1 MMRWA
6 IAVVSVST
14 ATALLIQVWRLKR
27 KCVKLELKLV
37 ESDDALQISQKQR
50 AEERTGRIRAQRDLR
65 KNLMQCNVIGKT
77 PTSSFPMTPIGYM
90 RSCYST
96 RNGTP
101 RQPLLVTLA
110 KSRLVLSSGVPAA
123 ALDGIEQYSH
133 CWLIYVFHENTD
145 LHNLWELSSH
155 RDFKAKVRVPRLNG
169 AKLGVFATR
178 TPHRPCPIGLTVAK
192 VERLEHGILM
202 LSGADLVDGTP
213 VIDIKPYL
221 PYCDS
226 VREASAPTWVN
237 AGGEDDPL
245 AVASVTFTEA
255 SLNGL
260 DECWNKMER
269 FSLYSSSRELHDF
282 IAQVLSRDIRSLSQR
297 QRPHDGV
304 VSEIAQPLYGD
315 SSELHNGGGD
325 EKLVLYNVILEG
337 LKISYTVD
345 ADCKVVV
352 RSVQASSHL
361 LENPLWPAAKS
372 T

>member
-1 MMRWA
+1 MRWA

-14 ATALLIQVWRLKR
+14 ATALLIQ
-27 KCVKLELKLV
+27 
-37 ESDDALQISQKQR
+37 ESVSNWSSSSLNQTTLCKYPRSKEPKKER
-50 AEERTGRIRAQRDLR
+50 AEF
-65 KNLMQCNVIGKT
+65 VH
-77 PTSSFPMTPIGYM
+77 SV
-90 RSCYST
+90 
-96 RNGTP
+96 NGTP

-155 RDFKAKVRVPRLNG
+155 RDFKAKV
-169 AKLGVFATR
+169 
-178 TPHRPCPIGLTVAK
+178 
-192 VERLEHGILM
+192 ERLEHGILM
-202 LSGADLVDGTP
+202 LSGADLVDGT
-213 VIDIKPYL
+213 
-221 PYCDS
+221 
-226 VREASAPTWVN
+226 